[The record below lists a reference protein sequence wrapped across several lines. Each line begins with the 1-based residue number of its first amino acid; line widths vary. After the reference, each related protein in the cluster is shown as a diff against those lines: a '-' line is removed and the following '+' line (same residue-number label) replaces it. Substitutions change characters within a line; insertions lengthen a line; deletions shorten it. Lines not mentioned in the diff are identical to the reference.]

1 MDWRALSKSRSRSRA
16 PDMMDWRGQSRSRS
30 RAPDFRVSA
39 APPAIDST
47 NAVANFSR
55 FFNDS
60 SLPSPILEQD
70 GSPLDS
76 HLTATQDAIT
86 INGANDAV
94 AAQDANSAA
103 LAELATSLGLS
114 PQDQAALFGS
124 AAARFDSHSLLE
136 LPSPQSL
143 AAGTSGVS
151 SSTTA
156 NTPQAFAFPSTA
168 PSPDGAGP
176 DPNLAAIENTL
187 NQLISL
193 HQLSTPSPTALPTSE
208 PTSKSPASPA
218 NTAPPPPPV
227 PEKRERTLSTSSSKS
242 SAQQHLQQFITVSS
256 SLSR

>member
-1 MDWRALSKSRSRSRA
+1 
-16 PDMMDWRGQSRSRS
+16 MMDWRGQSRSRS

-39 APPAIDST
+39 APPAVDST

-70 GSPLDS
+70 GSPLGS
-76 HLTATQDAIT
+76 QLTAPQDAIT
-86 INGANDAV
+86 INGAATDLA

-124 AAARFDSHSLLE
+124 AAARFDGHSLLE
-136 LPSPQSL
+136 LPSPSSI
-143 AAGTSGVS
+143 AAGASGTTSAGAA
-151 SSTTA
+151 TT
-156 NTPQAFAFPSTA
+156 PHAFAFPSTA

-176 DPNLAAIENTL
+176 DPNLAAIESTL

-193 HQLSTPSPTALPTSE
+193 HQLSTPSPTAQLPSE
-208 PTSKSPASPA
+208 GTPKSPGSPRGA
-218 NTAPPPPPV
+218 ALAPPPPP
-227 PEKRERTLSTSSSKS
+227 PPGGEKRERAMSTSSHKS
-242 SAQQHLQQFITVSS
+242 SAQQHLQQFISVCYLLPQRQSHPD
-256 SLSR
+256 